1 MNMLVYNYINSSYMF
16 PKKSTEGLETMDRLV
31 SGLYEVQQAIWM
43 IVTSEIINVISV
55 LSCWVHSIRFL

>member
-1 MNMLVYNYINSSYMF
+1 MF

-31 SGLYEVQQAIWM
+31 SGSYEVQQAIWM

-55 LSCWVHSIRFL
+55 LSSWVHSIRFL